1 MQTLITARHA
11 CMRSSR
17 RVPLSA
23 FTFTGEKQA
32 HHFDDHF
39 VRSKILP
46 KMGLSPDTPLR
57 VSKVRRDG
65 GTVGSQRK
73 LPEDVALKLKAKWAT
88 IVQPR
93 TGCADYAALRESLR
107 LGQ

>member
-1 MQTLITARHA
+1 
-11 CMRSSR
+11 
-17 RVPLSA
+17 
-23 FTFTGEKQA
+23 
-32 HHFDDHF
+32 
-39 VRSKILP
+39 
-46 KMGLSPDTPLR
+46 

-65 GTVGSQRK
+65 GTVGSRRK